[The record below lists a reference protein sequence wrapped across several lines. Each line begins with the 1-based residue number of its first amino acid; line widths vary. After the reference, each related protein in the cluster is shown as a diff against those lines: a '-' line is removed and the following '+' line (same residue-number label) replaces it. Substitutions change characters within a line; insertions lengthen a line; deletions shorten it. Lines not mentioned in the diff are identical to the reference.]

1 MESAALIVEGGG
13 MRGVYAAGVMD
24 FFLDKKLCFA
34 AAYGVSAGAGHLCS
48 FLSGQRGRAVA
59 INLDYLGDKRYCS
72 LHSLIR
78 TGDLFGADM
87 LYNIIPNQLNLY
99 DYAAFAANPTRF
111 FAAVTNC
118 RTGQAEYLPIL
129 DMKRDIIKVRASSSL
144 PMLAR
149 MVEIGG
155 QKYLDGG
162 MADSIPLQKSIADGN
177 RKNVLI
183 LTQHDGY
190 IKGPNRAMGLIAMKY
205 RKYPGLVE
213 ATRTRHI
220 RYNKALEL
228 IRQEKERGNAFVIQP
243 RHPVQI
249 GRVEKNREKLWALY
263 EEGYADA
270 QRCWPELQA
279 FLQKA
284 AEQSGQ

>member
-1 MESAALIVEGGG
+1 MRSAFFFPKENAPKSAQTGPNHRLDGCGRLCIRGSRVLYCSKRKGEKQMESAALIVEGGG

-111 FAAVTNC
+111 FAAVTN
-118 RTGQAEYLPIL
+118 
-129 DMKRDIIKVRASSSL
+129 
-144 PMLAR
+144 
-149 MVEIGG
+149 
-155 QKYLDGG
+155 
-162 MADSIPLQKSIADGN
+162 
-177 RKNVLI
+177 
-183 LTQHDGY
+183 
-190 IKGPNRAMGLIAMKY
+190 
-205 RKYPGLVE
+205 
-213 ATRTRHI
+213 
-220 RYNKALEL
+220 
-228 IRQEKERGNAFVIQP
+228 
-243 RHPVQI
+243 
-249 GRVEKNREKLWALY
+249 
-263 EEGYADA
+263 
-270 QRCWPELQA
+270 
-279 FLQKA
+279 
-284 AEQSGQ
+284 